1 MLPRMN
7 ENEISLIVLNK
18 AHQHLENFKNKFLKE
33 YIGTNEVIS
42 DMHHIE
48 WFPFILI
55 RPMLI

>member
-1 MLPRMN
+1 MKMKYP
-7 ENEISLIVLNK
+7 
-18 AHQHLENFKNKFLKE
+18 HLDSSQQGSSALGDFKNKFLKE